1 MTSQQEV
8 RGNDAVS
15 VDQTQRKVQI
25 ESVDSER
32 MERVMG
38 TKMNGGRAEKIK
50 CWEINHL
57 DGTG

>member
-1 MTSQQEV
+1 MM
-8 RGNDAVS
+8 

-25 ESVDSER
+25 DAVDSER

-38 TKMNGGRAEKIK
+38 IKICRGKREKIK

-57 DGTG
+57 KRTG